1 MSRKRSHTARATTPR
16 PRKPRAPS
24 VPGTTH
30 APLPNVFARSD
41 TLPAAGLHADTGA
54 SPALDLI
61 APGGGSLG
69 DVLLEL
75 VGAEH
80 ATLRNSLAV
89 WQREQDRLLNRAWR
103 RPGGLARPAGL

>member
-1 MSRKRSHTARATTPR
+1 MSRKRSHITRTAAPR

-24 VPGTTH
+24 VPATAR
-30 APLPNVFARSD
+30 APLPTTFARSD
-41 TLPAAGLHADTGA
+41 PLPTASPHADTGA

-61 APGGGSLG
+61 APGGSGLG

-75 VGAEH
+75 IGAEH
-80 ATLRNSLAV
+80 ATLRSSLAI